1 MKSHQSFLL
10 LIAVTAILWVGGCSL
25 VGLPGAGSLAVG
37 RSATGRASFVGSGH
51 AGQRTASGERYDPGA
66 LTAAHPSLPF
76 DTRLKVTNLENSRS
90 VVVRVNDRGP
100 FLRGRIIDLSLAA
113 ARALGAV
120 GEGVIRVRIQRIR

>member
-1 MKSHQSFLL
+1 MESHRSLL
-10 LIAVTAILWVGGCSL
+10 LLVAVTAILWVGGCSL
-25 VGLPGAGSLAVG
+25 VGLPGAESLAVG

-76 DTRLKVTNLENSRS
+76 DTRLKGTNLGNSRS

-100 FLRGRIIDLSLAA
+100 FLRGRIIGLSLSAA
-113 ARALGAV
+113 PPPGAG
-120 GEGVIRVRIQRIR
+120 GE